1 MNTLPSPRFL
11 GVALVTAALAIGL
24 SGCDKMLEFEPG
36 DVILAEDAINSADD
50 LQRMLNSNYDVLGNL
65 LNGRQQSV
73 AELLTNNM
81 ARPYSSLDYTA
92 VWNRETN
99 FFTPTT
105 GGLYTDFYYAIYR
118 ANVVIDSFDLVQD
131 LDEATRI
138 RLEAESRFV
147 RAVCH
152 WYLVKM
158 WGYPYGYTAD
168 NGHLGVPLRL
178 DAVEPPTPRATV
190 AQVYAQVLS
199 DLTFAKENLPNEN
212 GPYASSMAASG
223 FLAHVHFLRQDWS
236 ASRAESDRVINSGL
250 YALDN
255 DLDRFEAGSD
265 SVLAGDLIN
274 PETVFGIVGG
284 YFAVDGDS
292 LLNDRSSAFRDN
304 FRQDNN
310 VNPQLTFSSDIL
322 NLFSLNSADDRGDW
336 IASDGVQHKVTRFD
350 NKQYFNV
357 PLVHLTGLHLL
368 RAMSLAHDGSD
379 LSAAIADI
387 NAIRD
392 RAFGPNLNDLPADS
406 DASTVLLAAQEEYRK
421 ETLCEGW
428 ELDQLKLRGLMGNP
442 ETVRDAPWDCPGSLL
457 QFPNSSTTAAGFVLN
472 DEGGCL

>member
-1 MNTLPSPRFL
+1 MKRFNSPSLRIAGLALSL
-11 GVALVTAALAIGL
+11 GLLTT
-24 SGCDKMLEFEPG
+24 GCDKQLEFEPG
-36 DVILAEDAINSADD
+36 DVILAEDAINTADD
-50 LQRMLNSNYDVLGNL
+50 LQRMLNSNYDVLANV
-65 LNGRQQSV
+65 LNGRQQSI

-118 ANVVIDSFDLVQD
+118 ANVVVESFDLVEG
-131 LDEATRI
+131 LDETTKT

-168 NGHLGVPLRL
+168 NNHLGVPLRL
-178 DAVEPPTPRATV
+178 DAVEPPSPRATV
-190 AQVYAQVLS
+190 GEVYEQVIA
-199 DLTFAKENLPNEN
+199 DLEFARDNLPNEN
-212 GPYASSMAASG
+212 GPYATSMAASG
-223 FLAHVHFLRQDWS
+223 FLAHIHFLRQEWS
-236 ASRAESDRVINSGL
+236 ASQAEAERVINSGL
-250 YALDN
+250 FQLDD

-274 PETVFGIVGG
+274 PETVFGIIGG
-284 YFAVDGDS
+284 YFALDGDS
-292 LLNDRSSAFRDN
+292 LLNDRSYAFRDN

-310 VNPQLTFSSDIL
+310 INPQLTFSEDIV
-322 NLFSLNSADDRGDW
+322 NLFSLNAADDRGNW
-336 IASDGVQHKVTRFD
+336 VNSDGVTHKVTRFD
-350 NKQYFNV
+350 DKQFFNV
-357 PLVHLTGLHLL
+357 PIIHLTGLHLL
-368 RAMSLAHDGSD
+368 RAMCVAQTGGD
-379 LSAAIADI
+379 LITAIADI

-392 RAFGPNLNDLPADS
+392 RAFGADLNDLDPASDS
-406 DASTVLLAAQEEYRK
+406 ATVLAAAREEYRK

-428 ELDQLKLRGLMGNP
+428 ELDQSKLRGVMGED

-457 QFPNSSTTAAGFVLN
+457 QFPNSSTTAAGFILN

>member
-1 MNTLPSPRFL
+1 MLTNMKTLRLLAGIL
-11 GVALVTAALAIGL
+11 GCTMALT
-24 SGCDKMLEFEPG
+24 GCDRMLEFEPG
-36 DVILAEDAINSADD
+36 DVILAEDAINNADD
-50 LQRMLNSNYDVLGNL
+50 LQRMLNSNYDVLANV
-65 LNGRQQSV
+65 LNGRQQSI
-73 AELLTNNM
+73 AELLTDNM

-99 FFTPTT
+99 FFTPTS

-118 ANVVIDSFDLVQD
+118 ANVVVESFDLVED
-131 LDEATRI
+131 LDEPTRL

-158 WGYPYGYTAD
+158 WAYPYGYTAD
-168 NGHLGVPLRL
+168 NSHLGIPLRT
-178 DAVEPPTPRATV
+178 DAVAPPSPRATV
-190 AQVYAQVLS
+190 AEVYAQIAE
-199 DLTFAKENLPNEN
+199 DLEFAKSNLPDEN

-223 FLAHVHFLRQDWS
+223 FLAHIHFLSQDWS
-236 ASRAESDRVINSGL
+236 AAQTEAERVIGSGL
-250 YALDN
+250 FELDT
-255 DLDRFEAGSD
+255 DLDRYEAGSD
-265 SVLAGDLIN
+265 SVLAGDHVN
-274 PETVFGIVGG
+274 PETVFGITGG

-310 VNPQLTFSSDIL
+310 LNPQLTFSGDIYDLFQL
-322 NLFSLNSADDRGDW
+322 NAADDRGNW
-336 IASDGVQHKVTRFD
+336 IESNGVTHKVTRFD
-350 NKQYFNV
+350 DKQFFNV
-357 PLVHLTGLHLL
+357 PVIHLTGLHLL
-368 RAMSLAHDGSD
+368 RAMSIAINGGD
-379 LSAAIADI
+379 LSVAIGDV

-392 RAFGPNLNDLPADS
+392 RAFGADLNDMPAGS
-406 DASTVLLAAQEEYRK
+406 GATEVLAAAREEYRK

-428 ELDQLKLRGLMGNP
+428 ELDQVKLRGVLGNP

>member
-1 MNTLPSPRFL
+1 MMTHMKSLRFFA
-11 GVALVTAALAIGL
+11 GIIGCTVL
-24 SGCDKMLEFEPG
+24 FAGCDKMLEFQPG
-36 DVILAEDAINSADD
+36 DVILAEDAINTADD
-50 LQRMLNSNYDVLGNL
+50 LQRMLNSNYDVLANV
-65 LNGRQQSV
+65 LNGRQQSI
-73 AELLTNNM
+73 AELLTDNM

-118 ANVVIDSFDLVQD
+118 ANVVVESFDLVEG
-131 LDEATRI
+131 LDDATRT

-158 WGYPYGYTAD
+158 WAYPYGYTAD
-168 NGHLGVPLRL
+168 NSHLGVPLRT
-178 DAVEPPTPRATV
+178 DAVAPPSPRATV
-190 AQVYAQVLS
+190 AEVYEQIIA
-199 DLTFAKENLPNEN
+199 DLEFAKANLPNEN

-223 FLAHVHFLRQDWS
+223 FLAHIHFLRQDWG
-236 ASRAESDRVINSGL
+236 ASQAEAERIINSGL
-250 YALDN
+250 FQLDN
-255 DLDRFEAGSD
+255 DLDRYEAGSD
-265 SVLAGDLIN
+265 SVLAGDMIN
-274 PETVFGIVGG
+274 PETVFGITGG

-292 LLNDRSSAFRDN
+292 LLNDRSYAFRDN

-310 VNPQLTFSSDIL
+310 LNPQLTFSNEIYQ
-322 NLFSLNSADDRGDW
+322 LFQINQADDRGGW
-336 IASDGVQHKVTRFD
+336 IESNGVTHKVTRFD
-350 NKQYFNV
+350 DKQFFNV
-357 PLVHLTGLHLL
+357 PIVHLTGLHLL
-368 RAMSLAHDGSD
+368 RAMCIAENGGDLAT
-379 LSAAIADI
+379 AIADI

-392 RAFGPNLNDLPADS
+392 RAFGEDQNDL
-406 DASTVLLAAQEEYRK
+406 DATAGAAEVLTAAREEYRK

-428 ELDQLKLRGLMGNP
+428 ELDQMKLRGVMGED

-457 QFPNSSTTAAGFVLN
+457 QFPNSSTTAAGFILN

>member
-1 MNTLPSPRFL
+1 MNATALPRLFWISVVTVSL
-11 GVALVTAALAIGL
+11 GIGL

-36 DVILAEDAINSADD
+36 DVILAEDAINTADD
-50 LQRMLNSNYDVLGNL
+50 LQRMLNSNYDVLANL
-65 LNGRQQSV
+65 LNGRQQSI

-118 ANVVIDSFDLVQD
+118 ANVVIDSFELVEG
-131 LDEATRI
+131 LDEATQL

-158 WGYPYGYTAD
+158 WAYPYGYTAD
-168 NGHLGVPLRL
+168 NSHLGVPLRL

-190 AQVYAQVLS
+190 AEVYDQIIL
-199 DLTFAKENLPNEN
+199 DLNFAKDNLPNEN

-223 FLAHVHFLRQDWS
+223 FLAHIHFIQQDW
-236 ASRAESDRVINSGL
+236 AQAQAEAERIINSGL
-250 YALDN
+250 FALDN

-265 SVLAGDLIN
+265 SVLAGDMVN

-310 VNPQLTFSSDIL
+310 VNPQLTFSDDIV

-336 IASDGVQHKVTRFD
+336 VASDGVKHKVTRFD
-350 NKQYFNV
+350 NKQFFNV
-357 PLVHLTGLHLL
+357 PIIHLTGLHLL
-368 RAMSLAHDGSD
+368 RAMCVSQNGGD
-379 LSAAIADI
+379 LSAAIGDV

-392 RAFGPNLNDLPADS
+392 RAFGADLNDLPATS
-406 DASTVLLAAQEEYRK
+406 DAAAVLSAAQEEYRK

-428 ELDQLKLRGLMGNP
+428 ELDQLKLRGVMG
-442 ETVRDAPWDCPGSLL
+442 EDESVRDAPWDCPGSLL
-457 QFPNSSTTAAGFVLN
+457 QFPNSSTTAAGFILN
-472 DEGGCL
+472 QEGGCL

>member
-1 MNTLPSPRFL
+1 MKRFNTPSLRI
-11 GVALVTAALAIGL
+11 AALAIGMAL
-24 SGCDKMLEFEPG
+24 ATTGCDKQLEFEPG
-36 DVILAEDAINSADD
+36 DVILAEDAINTADD
-50 LQRMLNSNYDVLGNL
+50 LQRMLNSNYDVLANV
-65 LNGRQQSV
+65 LNGRQQSI

-118 ANVVIDSFDLVQD
+118 ANVVVDSFELVED
-131 LDEATRI
+131 LDDATRL

-168 NGHLGVPLRL
+168 NSHLGVPLRL

-190 AQVYAQVLS
+190 GEVYEQVIA
-199 DLTFAKENLPNEN
+199 DLEFAKAHLPNEN
-212 GPYASSMAASG
+212 GPYATSMAASG
-223 FLAHVHFLRQDWS
+223 FLAHIHFLRQDWGS
-236 ASRAESDRVINSGL
+236 AQAEAERVINSGL
-250 YALDN
+250 FELDD
-255 DLDRFEAGSD
+255 DLDRYEAGSD
-265 SVLAGDLIN
+265 SVLAADLIN
-274 PETVFGIVGG
+274 PETVFGITGG
-284 YFAVDGDS
+284 YFAVEGDS
-292 LLNDRSSAFRDN
+292 LLNDRSYAFRDN

-310 VNPQLTFSSDIL
+310 ANPQLTFSEDVVDLFAL
-322 NLFSLNSADDRGDW
+322 NAADDRVNW
-336 IASDGVQHKVTRFD
+336 MNSDQVTHKVTRFD
-350 NKQYFNV
+350 GKQFFNV
-357 PLVHLTGLHLL
+357 PIIHLTGLHLL
-368 RAMSLAHDGSD
+368 RAMCLAQNGGD
-379 LSAAIADI
+379 LSTAIADI

-392 RAFGPNLNDLPADS
+392 RAFGENLNDLDP
-406 DASTVLLAAQEEYRK
+406 ASTATAVLAAAREEYRK

-428 ELDQLKLRGLMGNP
+428 ELDQIKLRGVMGED

-457 QFPNSSTTAAGFVLN
+457 QFPNSSTTAAGFILN

>member
-1 MNTLPSPRFL
+1 MKRFNTPSLRI
-11 GVALVTAALAIGL
+11 AALALSLGL
-24 SGCDKMLEFEPG
+24 IVTGCDKQLEFEPG
-36 DVILAEDAINSADD
+36 DVILAEDAINTADD
-50 LQRMLNSNYDVLGNL
+50 LQRMLNSNYDVLANV
-65 LNGRQQSV
+65 LNGRQQCI

-118 ANVVIDSFDLVQD
+118 ANVVVESFDLVEG
-131 LDEATRI
+131 LDDATKI

-168 NGHLGVPLRL
+168 NSHLGVPLRL

-190 AQVYAQVLS
+190 GEVYEQVIA
-199 DLTFAKENLPNEN
+199 DLEFARDNLPNEN
-212 GPYASSMAASG
+212 GPYATSMAASG
-223 FLAHVHFLRQDWS
+223 FLAHIHFLRQEWS
-236 ASRAESDRVINSGL
+236 ASQAEAERVINSGL
-250 YALDN
+250 FQLDD

-265 SVLAGDLIN
+265 SVLAGDVIN
-274 PETVFGIVGG
+274 PETVFGIIGG

-292 LLNDRSSAFRDN
+292 LLNDRSYAFRDN

-310 VNPQLTFSSDIL
+310 INPQLTFSADIV
-322 NLFSLNSADDRGDW
+322 NLFSLNAADDRGNW
-336 IASDGVQHKVTRFD
+336 INSDGVTHKVTRFD
-350 NKQYFNV
+350 EKQFFNV
-357 PLVHLTGLHLL
+357 PIIHLTGLHLL
-368 RAMSLAHDGSD
+368 RAMCVAQSGGD
-379 LSAAIADI
+379 LTTAIADI

-392 RAFGPNLNDLPADS
+392 RAFGADLNDLDPAS
-406 DASTVLLAAQEEYRK
+406 DAATVLAAAREEYHK

-428 ELDQLKLRGLMGNP
+428 ELDQAKLRGVMGED

-457 QFPNSSTTAAGFVLN
+457 QFPNSSTTAAGFILN

>member
-1 MNTLPSPRFL
+1 MKRFHPPSLRMASL
-11 GVALVTAALAIGL
+11 ALAL
-24 SGCDKMLEFEPG
+24 PFLFVSCDKQLEFEPG
-36 DVILAEDAINSADD
+36 DVILAEDAIKTPDD
-50 LQRMLNSNYDVLGNL
+50 LQRMLNSNYDVLANL
-65 LNGRQQSV
+65 LNGRQQSI

-118 ANVVIDSFDLVQD
+118 ANVVVESFDLVEG
-131 LDEATRI
+131 LEASTRL

-168 NGHLGVPLRL
+168 NSHLGVPLRL
-178 DAVEPPTPRATV
+178 DAVEPPSPRATV
-190 AQVYAQVLS
+190 AQVYDQVIA
-199 DLTFAKENLPNEN
+199 DLEFAKANLPDEN
-212 GPYASSMAASG
+212 GVYASSMAASG
-223 FLAHVHFLRQDWS
+223 FLAHIHFLRQDWAKS
-236 ASRAESDRVINSGL
+236 QAECERVISSGQFQ
-250 YALDN
+250 LDD

-265 SVLAGDLIN
+265 SILAGDLIN
-274 PETVFGIVGG
+274 TETVFGITGG

-292 LLNDRSSAFRDN
+292 LLNDRSYAFRDN

-310 VNPQLTFSSDIL
+310 LNPQLTFSEDIV
-322 NLFSLNSADDRGDW
+322 NLFSLNVADDRGNW
-336 IASDGVQHKVTRFD
+336 INSDGVTHKVTRFD
-350 NKQYFNV
+350 DKQFFNV
-357 PLVHLTGLHLL
+357 PIIHLTGLRLM
-368 RAMSLAHDGSD
+368 RAMTLALQGDD
-379 LSAAIADI
+379 LSVAIDDI

-392 RAFGPNLNDLPADS
+392 RAFGTDLNDLDPSS
-406 DASTVLLAAQEEYRK
+406 DAAAVLVAAREEYLK

-428 ELDQLKLRGLMGNP
+428 ELDQAKLRGVMGED
-442 ETVRDAPWDCPGSLL
+442 ETIRGAPWDCPGSLL
-457 QFPNSSTTAAGFVLN
+457 QFPNSSTTAAGFILN

>member
-1 MNTLPSPRFL
+1 MKTLRLLAGIL
-11 GVALVTAALAIGL
+11 GCTMALT
-24 SGCDKMLEFEPG
+24 GCDRMLEFEPG
-36 DVILAEDAINSADD
+36 DVILAEDAINNADD
-50 LQRMLNSNYDVLGNL
+50 LQRMLNSNYDVLANV
-65 LNGRQQSV
+65 LNGRQQSI
-73 AELLTNNM
+73 AELLTDNM

-99 FFTPTT
+99 FFTPTS

-118 ANVVIDSFDLVQD
+118 ANVVVESFDLVED
-131 LDEATRI
+131 LDEPTRL

-158 WGYPYGYTAD
+158 WAYPYGYTAD
-168 NGHLGVPLRL
+168 NSHLGIPLRT
-178 DAVEPPTPRATV
+178 DAVAPPSPRATV
-190 AQVYAQVLS
+190 AEVYAQIAE
-199 DLTFAKENLPNEN
+199 DLEFAKSNLPDEN

-223 FLAHVHFLRQDWS
+223 FLAHIHFLSQDWS
-236 ASRAESDRVINSGL
+236 AAQTEAERVIGSGL
-250 YALDN
+250 FELDT
-255 DLDRFEAGSD
+255 DLDRYEAGSD
-265 SVLAGDLIN
+265 SVLAGDHVN
-274 PETVFGIVGG
+274 PETVFGITGG

-310 VNPQLTFSSDIL
+310 LNPQLTFSGDIYDLFQL
-322 NLFSLNSADDRGDW
+322 NAADDRGNW
-336 IASDGVQHKVTRFD
+336 IESNGVTHKVTRFD
-350 NKQYFNV
+350 DKQFFNV
-357 PLVHLTGLHLL
+357 PVIHLTGLHLL
-368 RAMSLAHDGSD
+368 RAMSIAINGGD
-379 LSAAIADI
+379 LSVAIGDV

-392 RAFGPNLNDLPADS
+392 RAFGADLNDMPAGS
-406 DASTVLLAAQEEYRK
+406 GATEVLAAAREEYRK

-428 ELDQLKLRGLMGNP
+428 ELDQVKLRGVLGNP

>member
-1 MNTLPSPRFL
+1 MQTTMKSLRLFASAA
-11 GVALVTAALAIGL
+11 GCALLL
-24 SGCDKMLEFEPG
+24 SGCDRMLEFEPG
-36 DVILAEDAINSADD
+36 DVILAEDAINNADD
-50 LQRMLNSNYDVLGNL
+50 LQRMLNSNYDVLANL
-65 LNGRQQSV
+65 LNGRQQCI
-73 AELLTNNM
+73 AELLTDNM

-118 ANVVIDSFDLVQD
+118 ANVVVDSFDLVED
-131 LDEATRI
+131 LDDVTRL

-158 WGYPYGYTAD
+158 WAYPYGYTAD
-168 NGHLGVPLRL
+168 NSHLGVPLRT
-178 DAVEPPTPRATV
+178 DAVEPPSPRATV
-190 AQVYAQVLS
+190 ADVYAQIIA
-199 DLTFAKENLPNEN
+199 DLEFAKANLPQEN

-223 FLAHVHFLRQDWS
+223 FLAHIHFMRQDWN
-236 ASRAESDRVINSGL
+236 AAQAEAERVIGSGL
-250 YALDN
+250 FVLDN
-255 DLDRFEAGSD
+255 DLDRYEAGSD
-265 SVLAGDLIN
+265 SVLAGEQIN
-274 PETVFGIVGG
+274 PETVFGITGG

-310 VNPQLTFSSDIL
+310 LNPQLTFSDDINDLFQL
-322 NLFSLNSADDRGDW
+322 NAADDRGNW
-336 IASDGVQHKVTRFD
+336 VESNGVVHKVTRFD
-350 NKQYFNV
+350 DKQFFNV
-357 PLVHLTGLHLL
+357 PVIHLTGLHLL
-368 RAMSLAHDGSD
+368 RAMSIAENGGDLAT
-379 LSAAIADI
+379 AIGDI

-392 RAFGPNLNDLPADS
+392 RAFGEDLNDLPAGS
-406 DASTVLLAAQEEYRK
+406 GAAEVLAAAREEYRK

-428 ELDQLKLRGLMGNP
+428 ALDHVKLRGVMGEP
-442 ETVRDAPWDCPGSLL
+442 ETVRGAPWDCPGSLL

>member
-1 MNTLPSPRFL
+1 MKTLRLLAGIL
-11 GVALVTAALAIGL
+11 GCTVALT
-24 SGCDKMLEFEPG
+24 GCDRMLEFEPG
-36 DVILAEDAINSADD
+36 DVILAEDAINNADD
-50 LQRMLNSNYDVLGNL
+50 LQRMLNSNYDVLANV
-65 LNGRQQSV
+65 LNGRQQSI
-73 AELLTNNM
+73 AELLTDNM

-99 FFTPTT
+99 FFTPTS

-118 ANVVIDSFDLVQD
+118 ANVVVESFDLVED
-131 LDEATRI
+131 LDEPTRL

-158 WGYPYGYTAD
+158 WAYPYGYTAD
-168 NGHLGVPLRL
+168 NSHLGIPLRT
-178 DAVEPPTPRATV
+178 DAVAPPSPRATV
-190 AQVYAQVLS
+190 AEVYAQIAE
-199 DLTFAKENLPNEN
+199 DLEFAKSNLPDEN

-223 FLAHVHFLRQDWS
+223 FLAHIHFLSQDWS
-236 ASRAESDRVINSGL
+236 AAQTEAERVIGSGL
-250 YALDN
+250 FELDT
-255 DLDRFEAGSD
+255 DLDRYEAGSD
-265 SVLAGDLIN
+265 SVLAGDHVN
-274 PETVFGIVGG
+274 PETVFGITGG

-310 VNPQLTFSSDIL
+310 LNPQLTFSGDIYDLFQL
-322 NLFSLNSADDRGDW
+322 NAADDRGNW
-336 IASDGVQHKVTRFD
+336 IESNGVTHKVTRFD
-350 NKQYFNV
+350 DKQFFNV
-357 PLVHLTGLHLL
+357 PVIHLTGLHLL
-368 RAMSLAHDGSD
+368 RAMSIAINGGD
-379 LSAAIADI
+379 LSVAIGDV

-392 RAFGPNLNDLPADS
+392 RAFGADLNDMPAGS
-406 DASTVLLAAQEEYRK
+406 GATEVLAAAREEYRK

-428 ELDQLKLRGLMGNP
+428 ELDQVKLRGVLGNP

-457 QFPNSSTTAAGFVLN
+457 QFPNSSTNAAGFVLN

>member
-1 MNTLPSPRFL
+1 MKRFNTPSLRI
-11 GVALVTAALAIGL
+11 AALAIGL
-24 SGCDKMLEFEPG
+24 AVATTGCDKQLEFEPG
-36 DVILAEDAINSADD
+36 DVILAEDAIQTADD
-50 LQRMLNSNYDVLGNL
+50 LQRMLNSNYDVLANV
-65 LNGRQQSV
+65 LNGRQQSI

-118 ANVVIDSFDLVQD
+118 ANVVVESFDLVEG
-131 LDEATRI
+131 LDDATAL

-168 NGHLGVPLRL
+168 NSHLGVPLRL

-190 AQVYAQVLS
+190 GEVYAQVIA
-199 DLTFAKENLPNEN
+199 DLEFARDNLPQEN

-223 FLAHVHFLRQDWS
+223 FLAHIHFLRQDWA
-236 ASRAESDRVINSGL
+236 ASQTEAERVINSGL
-250 YALDN
+250 FQLDD

-274 PETVFGIVGG
+274 PETVFGITGG

-292 LLNDRSSAFRDN
+292 LLNDRSYAFRDN

-310 VNPQLTFSSDIL
+310 VNPQLTFSEDIV
-322 NLFSLNSADDRGDW
+322 NLFSLNAADDRGNW
-336 IASDGVQHKVTRFD
+336 VNSDGVTHKVTRFD
-350 NKQYFNV
+350 EKQFFNV
-357 PLVHLTGLHLL
+357 PIVHLTGLHLL
-368 RAMSLAHDGSD
+368 RAMCVAQNGGD
-379 LSAAIADI
+379 LTTAIADI

-392 RAFGPNLNDLPADS
+392 RAFGEDLNDLDATS
-406 DASTVLLAAQEEYRK
+406 DAATVLAAAREEYRK

-428 ELDQLKLRGLMGNP
+428 ELDQAKLRGVMGED

-457 QFPNSSTTAAGFVLN
+457 QFPNSSTTAAGFILN

>member
-1 MNTLPSPRFL
+1 MKTLRLLAGIL
-11 GVALVTAALAIGL
+11 GCTVALT
-24 SGCDKMLEFEPG
+24 GCDRMLEFEPG
-36 DVILAEDAINSADD
+36 DVILAEDAINNADD
-50 LQRMLNSNYDVLGNL
+50 LQRMLNSNYDVLANV
-65 LNGRQQSV
+65 LNGRQQSI
-73 AELLTNNM
+73 AELLTDNM

-99 FFTPTT
+99 FFTPTS

-118 ANVVIDSFDLVQD
+118 ANVVVESFDLVED
-131 LDEATRI
+131 LDEPTRL

-158 WGYPYGYTAD
+158 WAYPYGYTAD
-168 NGHLGVPLRL
+168 NSHLGIPLRT
-178 DAVEPPTPRATV
+178 DAVAPPSPRATV
-190 AQVYAQVLS
+190 AEVYAQIAE
-199 DLTFAKENLPNEN
+199 DLEFAKSNLPDEN

-223 FLAHVHFLRQDWS
+223 FLAHIHFLSQDWS
-236 ASRAESDRVINSGL
+236 AAQTEAERVIGSGL
-250 YALDN
+250 FELDT
-255 DLDRFEAGSD
+255 DLDRYEAGSD
-265 SVLAGDLIN
+265 SVLAGDHVN
-274 PETVFGIVGG
+274 PETVFGITGG

-310 VNPQLTFSSDIL
+310 LNPQLTFSGDIYDLFQL
-322 NLFSLNSADDRGDW
+322 NAADDRGNW
-336 IASDGVQHKVTRFD
+336 IESNGVTHKVTRFD
-350 NKQYFNV
+350 DKQFFNV
-357 PLVHLTGLHLL
+357 PVIHLTGLHLL
-368 RAMSLAHDGSD
+368 RAMSIAINGGD
-379 LSAAIADI
+379 LSVAIGDV

-392 RAFGPNLNDLPADS
+392 RAFGADLNDMPAGS
-406 DASTVLLAAQEEYRK
+406 GATEVLAAAREEYRK

-428 ELDQLKLRGLMGNP
+428 ELDQVKLRGVLGNP

>member
-1 MNTLPSPRFL
+1 MKRHTSHTPWMA
-11 GVALVTAALAIGL
+11 VLAIGFAITL

-50 LQRMLNSNYDVLGNL
+50 LQRMLNSNYDVLANV
-65 LNGRQQSV
+65 LNGRQQCI

-105 GGLYTDFYYAIYR
+105 GGLYTDFYYAIFR
-118 ANVVIDSFDLVQD
+118 ANVVMESFELVEG
-131 LDEATRI
+131 LDEATRL

-147 RAVCH
+147 RAICH

-158 WGYPYGYTAD
+158 WAYPFGYTPD
-168 NGHLGVPLRL
+168 NSHLGVPLRT
-178 DAVEPPTPRATV
+178 DAVAPPSPRATV
-190 AQVYAQVLS
+190 GEVYAQIIE
-199 DLTFAKENLPNEN
+199 DLEFAKANLPQEN

-223 FLAHVHFLRQDWS
+223 FLAHIHFLRQDWA
-236 ASRAESDRVINSGL
+236 ASKAEAEQIINSGL
-250 YALDN
+250 YALDD

-274 PETVFGIVGG
+274 VETVFGITGG

-292 LLNDRSSAFRDN
+292 LLNDRSYAFRDN

-310 VNPQLTFSSDIL
+310 ANPQLTFSEDIV
-322 NLFSLNSADDRGDW
+322 NLFALNAADDRGEW
-336 IASDGVQHKVTRFD
+336 INSDEVTHKVTRFD
-350 NKQYFNV
+350 NKQFFNV
-357 PLVHLTGLHLL
+357 PIIHLTGIHLI
-368 RAMSLAHDGSD
+368 RAMCIAQEGGDQ
-379 LSAAIADI
+379 ATAIGDI

-392 RAFGPNLNDLPADS
+392 RAFGADLNDLSPDA
-406 DASTVLLAAQEEYRK
+406 DASEVLAAAREEYRK

-428 ELDQLKLRGLMGNP
+428 ELDQLKLRGVMGES

-457 QFPNSSTTAAGFVLN
+457 QFPNSSTTAAGFILN

>member
-1 MNTLPSPRFL
+1 MLTNMKTLRLLAGIL
-11 GVALVTAALAIGL
+11 GCTMALT
-24 SGCDKMLEFEPG
+24 GCDRMLEFEPG
-36 DVILAEDAINSADD
+36 DVILAEDAINNADD
-50 LQRMLNSNYDVLGNL
+50 LQRMLNSNYDVLANV
-65 LNGRQQSV
+65 LNGRQQSI
-73 AELLTNNM
+73 AELLTDNM

-99 FFTPTT
+99 FFTPTS
-105 GGLYTDFYYAIYR
+105 GGLYTDFYYTIYR
-118 ANVVIDSFDLVQD
+118 ANVVVESFDLVED
-131 LDEATRI
+131 LDEPTRL

-158 WGYPYGYTAD
+158 WAYPYGYTAD
-168 NGHLGVPLRL
+168 NSHLGIPLRT
-178 DAVEPPTPRATV
+178 DAVAPPSPRATV
-190 AQVYAQVLS
+190 AEVYAQIAE
-199 DLTFAKENLPNEN
+199 DLEFAKSNLPDEN

-223 FLAHVHFLRQDWS
+223 FLAHIHFLSQDWS
-236 ASRAESDRVINSGL
+236 AAQTEAERVIGSGL
-250 YALDN
+250 FELDT
-255 DLDRFEAGSD
+255 DLDRYEAGSD
-265 SVLAGDLIN
+265 SVLAGDHVN
-274 PETVFGIVGG
+274 PETVFGITGG

-310 VNPQLTFSSDIL
+310 LNPQLTFSGDIYDLFQL
-322 NLFSLNSADDRGDW
+322 NAADDRGNW
-336 IASDGVQHKVTRFD
+336 IESNGVTHKVTRFD
-350 NKQYFNV
+350 DKQFFNV
-357 PLVHLTGLHLL
+357 PVIHLTGLHLL
-368 RAMSLAHDGSD
+368 RAMSIAINGGD
-379 LSAAIADI
+379 LSVAIGDV

-392 RAFGPNLNDLPADS
+392 RAFGADLNDMPAGS
-406 DASTVLLAAQEEYRK
+406 GATEVLAAAREEYRK

-428 ELDQLKLRGLMGNP
+428 ELDQVKLRGVLGNP

>member
-1 MNTLPSPRFL
+1 MLTNTKTLRLLAGIL
-11 GVALVTAALAIGL
+11 GCTVALT
-24 SGCDKMLEFEPG
+24 GCDRMLEFEPG
-36 DVILAEDAINSADD
+36 DVILAEDAINNADD
-50 LQRMLNSNYDVLGNL
+50 LQRMLNSNYDVLANV
-65 LNGRQQSV
+65 LNGRQQSI
-73 AELLTNNM
+73 AELLTDNM

-118 ANVVIDSFDLVQD
+118 ANVVVDSFDLVDD
-131 LDEATRI
+131 LDEAARL

-158 WGYPYGYTAD
+158 WAYPYGYTTD
-168 NGHLGVPLRL
+168 NSHLGIPLRT
-178 DAVEPPTPRATV
+178 DAVAPPSPRATV
-190 AQVYAQVLS
+190 AEVYAQIIE
-199 DLTFAKENLPNEN
+199 DLEFAKANLPDEN

-223 FLAHVHFLRQDWS
+223 FLAHIHCLRQDWS
-236 ASRAESDRVINSGL
+236 AAQTEAERVIGSGL
-250 YALDN
+250 FGLDL
-255 DLDRFEAGSD
+255 DLDRYEAGSD
-265 SVLAGDLIN
+265 SVLAGDQVN
-274 PETVFGIVGG
+274 PETVFGITGG

-310 VNPQLTFSSDIL
+310 LNPQLTFSDEIYDLFQL
-322 NLFSLNSADDRGDW
+322 NAADDRGDW
-336 IASDGVQHKVTRFD
+336 IESNGVVHKVTRFD
-350 NKQYFNV
+350 DKQFFNV
-357 PLVHLTGLHLL
+357 PVIHLTGLHLL
-368 RAMSLAHDGSD
+368 RAMCIAINGGD
-379 LSAAIADI
+379 LSVAIGDV

-392 RAFGPNLNDLPADS
+392 RAFGPDLNDMPTG
-406 DASTVLLAAQEEYRK
+406 ASAAEVLAAAREEYRK

-428 ELDQLKLRGLMGNP
+428 ELDQVKLRGVMGSP

-472 DEGGCL
+472 GEGGCL

>member
-1 MNTLPSPRFL
+1 MLTNMKTLRLLAGIL
-11 GVALVTAALAIGL
+11 GCTVALT
-24 SGCDKMLEFEPG
+24 GCDRMLEFEPG
-36 DVILAEDAINSADD
+36 DVILAEDAINNADD
-50 LQRMLNSNYDVLGNL
+50 LQRMLNSNYDVLANV
-65 LNGRQQSV
+65 LNGRQQSI
-73 AELLTNNM
+73 AELLTDNM

-99 FFTPTT
+99 FFTPTS
-105 GGLYTDFYYAIYR
+105 GGLYTDFYYTIYR
-118 ANVVIDSFDLVQD
+118 ANVVVESFDLVED
-131 LDEATRI
+131 LDEPTRL

-158 WGYPYGYTAD
+158 WAYPYGYTAD
-168 NGHLGVPLRL
+168 NSHLGIPLRT
-178 DAVEPPTPRATV
+178 DAVAPPSPRATV
-190 AQVYAQVLS
+190 AEVYAQIAE
-199 DLTFAKENLPNEN
+199 DLEFAKSNLPDEN

-223 FLAHVHFLRQDWS
+223 FLAHIHFLSQDWS
-236 ASRAESDRVINSGL
+236 AAQTEAERVIGSGL
-250 YALDN
+250 FELDT
-255 DLDRFEAGSD
+255 DLDRYEAGSD
-265 SVLAGDLIN
+265 SVLAGDHVN
-274 PETVFGIVGG
+274 PETVFGITGG

-310 VNPQLTFSSDIL
+310 LNPQLTFSGDIYDLFQL
-322 NLFSLNSADDRGDW
+322 NAADDRGNW
-336 IASDGVQHKVTRFD
+336 IESNGVTHKVTRFD
-350 NKQYFNV
+350 DKQFFNV
-357 PLVHLTGLHLL
+357 PVIHLTGLHLL
-368 RAMSLAHDGSD
+368 RAMSIAINGGD
-379 LSAAIADI
+379 LSVAIGDV

-392 RAFGPNLNDLPADS
+392 RAFGADLNDMPAGS
-406 DASTVLLAAQEEYRK
+406 GATEVLAAAREEYRK

-428 ELDQLKLRGLMGNP
+428 ELDQVKLRGVLGNP

>member
-1 MNTLPSPRFL
+1 MLTKMKSLRLFA
-11 GVALVTAALAIGL
+11 GIVGCTIALT
-24 SGCDKMLEFEPG
+24 GCDRMLEFEPG
-36 DVILAEDAINSADD
+36 DVILAEDAINTADD
-50 LQRMLNSNYDVLGNL
+50 LQRMLNSNYDVLANL
-65 LNGRQQSV
+65 LNGRQQSI

-118 ANVVIDSFDLVQD
+118 ANVVVESFELVED
-131 LDEATRI
+131 LDDATRL

-158 WGYPYGYTAD
+158 WAYPYGYTGD
-168 NGHLGVPLRL
+168 NSHLGVPLRT
-178 DAVEPPTPRATV
+178 DAVAPPSPRASV
-190 AQVYAQVLS
+190 GEVYAQIIE
-199 DLTFAKENLPNEN
+199 DLEFAKANLPNEN
-212 GPYASSMAASG
+212 GPYATSMAASG
-223 FLAHVHFLRQDWS
+223 FLAHIHFLRQDWD
-236 ASRAESDRVINSGL
+236 AARAEAERVINSGL
-250 YALDN
+250 FQLDG

-265 SVLAGDLIN
+265 SVLAGELIN
-274 PETVFGIVGG
+274 PETVFGITGG

-310 VNPQLTFSSDIL
+310 LNPQLTFSDDVYD
-322 NLFSLNSADDRGDW
+322 LFQLNSADDRGEW
-336 IASDGVQHKVTRFD
+336 IESNGVNHRVTRFD

-357 PLVHLTGLHLL
+357 PVIHLTGLHLL
-368 RAMSLAHDGSD
+368 RAMSLVEQGGD
-379 LSAAIADI
+379 LQTAISDI

-392 RAFGPNLNDLPADS
+392 RAFGEDLNDLDPTS
-406 DASTVLLAAQEEYRK
+406 GASAVRAAAREEYRK

-428 ELDQLKLRGLMGNP
+428 ELDQFKLRGVMGEP

-457 QFPNSSTTAAGFVLN
+457 QFPNSSTTAAGFILN